1 MTFYLVELLDK
12 IYKFFKVKVF
22 ENKSNQTDL
31 KLFSDNKSIQ
41 TDSIIAPI
49 LLENSTQ
56 TDSNLLDSQ
65 QDNDWDNLIWV
76 NYNTNNIV

>member
-22 ENKSNQTDL
+22 ENKSIQTDS
-31 KLFSDNKSIQ
+31 KLFSDNTIQ